1 MKTFLLLCSLVV
13 GSSLGEILSAKGMRK
28 VGAVSFR
35 PKALVGAIGRMV
47 RSPYLFVGVACLAV
61 AFFSFISMLSYA
73 DLSFVVPLTAVSYIT
88 NTLGARFFLKER
100 ISKARWK
107 GTLLVTLG
115 VTIISLDKPVEAFFR
130 TRSIKWL
137 SLLYSEFAP
146 DELINQS
153 GSPIAFWALF
163 ALRAVLLACAIA
175 AIAYYLIALAS
186 GLLWFADRRR
196 QRALGLN
203 YVPPATIFKPVRGA
217 DAEAYENFA
226 SFCRQDYPEYQII
239 FGVRHESDP
248 GVPIIRRL
256 IADFPERD
264 IELVISS
271 NELGHNAKVSNLQN
285 MYAKAKSDVLL
296 IADSD
301 IRVEPDYLRRVVA
314 PLRPQ
319 AGPQDGPQSNA
330 PVGSPAG
337 RPQVG
342 MVTCLYRGTNA
353 KTFAG
358 LLENIGVSA
367 TFGPDVCSARA
378 LEGVK
383 FAFGSTIAMRRELL
397 ERMGGFH
404 ALSDYLADDFLLG
417 NYAANEGQ
425 EVVLSDCVVEHV
437 SASDTFASMLRR
449 QLRWARTIRVSRPRG
464 YRWMILTYG
473 TATSLAATLAC
484 GFSSLALWLLAAT
497 MVARFLPVFVIGV
510 YGLKD
515 RALARY
521 FWLAPVRDLIA
532 VGVWAASLVG
542 DKIEWRGAKF
552 RVTPSGKLA
561 PPDSGLARLTNDVE

>member
-35 PKALVGAIGRMV
+35 PRALIGALGRMI
-47 RSPYLFVGVACLAV
+47 RSPYLFGGVACLAV
-61 AFFSFISMLSYA
+61 AFFSFISLLSFA
-73 DLSFVVPLTAVSYIT
+73 DLSFVAPLTAVTFIT

-100 ISKARWK
+100 ISKERWI
-107 GTLLVTLG
+107 GTILVAIG
-115 VTIISLDKPVEAFFR
+115 VAIISLDKHAEVF
-130 TRSIKWL
+130 IKTLAIEWPGL
-137 SLLYSEFAP
+137 IYSELAP
-146 DELINQS
+146 DEIVNQAAA
-153 GSPIAFWALF
+153 PLEFWALF
-163 ALRAVLLACAIA
+163 ALRAVLLACVIA
-175 AIAYYLIALAS
+175 AIVYYIIAFAA

-203 YVPPATIFKPVRGA
+203 YTPPVTIFKPVRGA

-226 SFCRQDYPEYQII
+226 SFLRQDYPEYQII
-239 FGVRHESDP
+239 FGLREESDP
-248 GVPIIRRL
+248 AIPIVRRL

-264 IELVISS
+264 IELVVSS
-271 NELGHNAKVSNLQN
+271 DELGHNAKVSNLQN
-285 MYAKAKSDVLL
+285 MYAKAKHDVLL

-301 IRVEPDYLRRVVA
+301 IRVEPDYLRRIVA

-319 AGPQDGPQSNA
+319 AGPQDGPQSNL
-330 PVGSPAG
+330 PVGSHAR

-378 LEGVK
+378 LQGVK
-383 FAFGSTIAMRRELL
+383 FAFGSTIAMRRETL
-397 ERMGGFH
+397 ERMGGFP
-404 ALSDYLADDFLLG
+404 ALADYLADDFLLG
-417 NYAANEGQ
+417 SHTANEGL

-437 SASDTFASMLRR
+437 SAPDTFAAMLRH
-449 QLRWARTIRVSRPRG
+449 QVRWARTVRVSRPWG
-464 YRWMILTYG
+464 YRGMIMTHG
-473 TATSLAATLAC
+473 VATALAATLAWDFS
-484 GFSSLALWLLAAT
+484 GFALWLSAVT
-497 MVARFLPVFVIGV
+497 IFARFLPLFVIGV

-521 FWLAPVRDLIA
+521 FWLAPIRDLIA
-532 VGVWAASLVG
+532 FGVWAAGLVG
-542 DKIEWRGAKF
+542 DEVEWRGVKF
-552 RVTPSGKLA
+552 RVTPGGKLA
-561 PPDSGLARLTNDVE
+561 PIDVE